1 MNVEDVL
8 NKHKIAFTPSGKDF
22 LVKCLNPE
30 HDDSNPSMRMD
41 RVTGIYH
48 CFSCGH
54 RGNIFSKFGI
64 ERSRLDML
72 RSSLKK
78 KIEQVTIER
87 VGLQMPEDAV
97 FWDEDYRGISAA
109 TYRKFK
115 AFTYEEDFP
124 NRIVFPI
131 YDITGK
137 ITNFSARSLDPF
149 GKPKYKFYPTGASAP
164 IYPMTN
170 KPKFSTIVLVEG
182 IFDMLKL
189 YDNGITYVMTAFGTQ
204 TINEDKLGLLRMLG
218 VHEVHLLFD
227 GDDAGQDAA
236 VKVQAL
242 ADSMGFNTKNIVLTN
257 YFDEG
262 ADPGGLTKEQIRK
275 LKTRE
280 WPEY

>member
-1 MNVEDVL
+1 MNVEEVL
-8 NKHKIAFTPSGKDF
+8 TKHKIVFIPSGKDF
-22 LVKCLNPE
+22 LIKCLNPE

-41 RVTGIYH
+41 RVTGIFH

-64 ERSRLDML
+64 EQSRLDML
-72 RSSLKK
+72 RNSLKK
-78 KIEQVTIER
+78 KIEQTALER
-87 VGLQMPEDAV
+87 VGLQIPEDAI

-109 TYRKFK
+109 TYKKFK
-115 AFTYEEDFP
+115 AFTYEEEFP
-124 NRIVFPI
+124 NRLVFPI

-137 ITNFSARSLDPF
+137 ITNFSARSFDPF
-149 GKPKYKFYPTGASAP
+149 AKPKYKLYPAGSQAP

-182 IFDMLKL
+182 VFDMLKL
-189 YDNGITYVMTAFGTQ
+189 YDSGVTFVMTAFGTQ
-204 TINEDKLGLLRMLG
+204 TVNEDKLSLLKMLG
-218 VHEVHLLFD
+218 VHELHVLFD
-227 GDDAGQDAA
+227 GDEAGQAA
-236 VKVQAL
+236 AEKVIPL
-242 ADSMGFNTKNIVLTN
+242 ADSMGFHTKNIVLTN

-262 ADPGGLTKEQIRK
+262 ADPGSLTREQIRK